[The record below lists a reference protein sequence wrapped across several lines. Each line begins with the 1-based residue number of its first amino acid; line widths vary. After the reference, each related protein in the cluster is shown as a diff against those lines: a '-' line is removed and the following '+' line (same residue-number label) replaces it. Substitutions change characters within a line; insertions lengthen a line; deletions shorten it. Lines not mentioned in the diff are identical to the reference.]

1 MKKVLL
7 GTLAVLTLAACS
19 KDEVIQQNPNDEI
32 SFSVTTNKAISRAA
46 DGYCN
51 KSLPGSFNVWARH
64 KAADASDYTSYFK
77 GEQYDKPTDPSSTTY
92 TQHDGTKRYW
102 PESGKLDFFAL
113 VNSKGTVNW
122 KENPTSPEVA
132 LTVTNYQ
139 VETTPGAQKDFM
151 YAVTPAQTTKTATT
165 LNFRLA
171 LSQIEFQAKN
181 QNSKIYV
188 KVTGVKVIN
197 VQDKGTFALPMAST
211 SDKTYVS
218 TVEDGKHTTLPSL
231 GASETIENQGTW
243 SSTSGTAQYTIAT
256 LKDAATEINDAN
268 KEVKEVPGDDKIVKL
283 TVTDPANQEYNPNT
297 LYVLPQKFGDGTG
310 ETKLWNGTAPLMN
323 EGKTAYETNTGAYL
337 ILTCQIFNVA
347 NPNSSDPKGG
357 YVSSDVAVWGTA
369 SEAKDIAVKLP
380 NNEWEQGKRYVYTFT
395 FTTAGNGGYDPKDN
409 TPVLT
414 PITLSVTVDDFV
426 KGIDKDVDMTTE
438 P

>member
-32 SFSVTTNKAISRAA
+32 TFSVVTNKAVSRAA

-64 KAADASDYTSYFK
+64 KADGASVYTSYFK
-77 GEQYDKPTDPSSTTY
+77 GEQYNKPTTGNTY
-92 TQHDGTKRYW
+92 TQNDGTKRYW

-113 VNSKGTVNW
+113 VNSQGTPTW
-122 KENPTSPEVA
+122 KENPTGSEVA

-151 YAVTPAQTTKTATT
+151 YAVTTEQATKTATT
-165 LNFRLA
+165 LNFRHA

-181 QNSKIYV
+181 ENSKIYV
-188 KVTGVKVIN
+188 KVSGVKVMN
-197 VQDKGTFALPMAST
+197 VKDQGTFALPMAST
-211 SDKTYVS
+211 ATPYVGTPES
-218 TVEDGKHTTLPSL
+218 GDKHTTLPSL

-243 SSTSGTAQYTIAT
+243 KSTSSTAQYIIAT
-256 LKDAATEINDAN
+256 LKADATEITNET
-268 KEVKEVPGDDKIVKL
+268 KVVVGVPKGDDPVSL
-283 TVTDPANQEYNPNT
+283 TVTDPDKKEYNYNT

-310 ETKLWNGTAPLMN
+310 ETTKLWNGTDALM
-323 EGKTAYETNTGAYL
+323 ETSTYKTGTGAYL

-347 NPNSSDPKGG
+347 GAN
-357 YVSSDVAVWGTA
+357 YVDGTDVAVWGTA

-426 KGIDKDVDMTTE
+426 KGIDKDVEMTK

>member
-32 SFSVTTNKAISRAA
+32 SFSVTTNKAVSRAA

-51 KSLPGSFNVWARH
+51 KSLPDNFVVWARH

-77 GEQYDKPTDPSSTTY
+77 GEQYDKPASGTTY

-165 LNFRLA
+165 LNFRHA

-211 SDKTYVS
+211 ADKTYVG
-218 TVEDGKHTTLPSL
+218 TPTDGDKHTTLPSL
-231 GASETIENQGTW
+231 GAGETIENQGTW
-243 SSTSGTAQYTIAT
+243 KSTSGTAQYTITT
-256 LKDAATEINDAN
+256 LKDAATEVTDEN
-268 KEVKEVPGDDKIVKL
+268 KEVKNVPGDGSIVKL

-297 LYVLPQKFGDGTG
+297 LYVLPQEFGS
-310 ETKLWNGTAPLMN
+310 ET
-323 EGKTAYETNTGAYL
+323 GKTPLWAGATGLKDGSAYKTTTGAYL

-347 NPNSSDPKGG
+347 GTEYQASDI
-357 YVSSDVAVWGTA
+357 AVWGKDG
-369 SEAKDIAVKLP
+369 AKDIVVKIP
-380 NNEWEQGKRYVYTFT
+380 NDKWEQGKRYVYTFT
-395 FTTAGNGGYDPKDN
+395 FTEAGDGGFDPEKDK
-409 TPVLT
+409 PVLT
-414 PITLSVTVDDFV
+414 PITLNVTVDDFV
-426 KGIDKDVDMTTE
+426 DGGNTDVNMVK

>member
-32 SFSVTTNKAISRAA
+32 TFSVVTNKAVSRAA

-51 KSLPGSFNVWARH
+51 KSLPGSFVVWARH

-77 GEQYDKPTDPSSTTY
+77 GEQYDKPASGNTY
-92 TQHDGTKRYW
+92 TQNDGTKRYW

-113 VNSKGTVNW
+113 VNSQGTPTW
-122 KENPTSPEVA
+122 KENPTGSEVA

-151 YAVTPAQTTKTATT
+151 YAVTTEQTTKTATT
-165 LNFRLA
+165 LNFRHA

-181 QNSKIYV
+181 ENSKIYV
-188 KVTGVKVIN
+188 KISGVKVMN
-197 VQDKGTFALPMAST
+197 VKDQGTFALPVTST
-211 SDKTYVS
+211 ATPYVGTPES
-218 TVEDGKHTTLPSL
+218 GDKHTTLP
-231 GASETIENQGTW
+231 GDPTINNQGKW
-243 SSTSGTAQYTIAT
+243 SSKTGTAQYTITT
-256 LKDAATEINDAN
+256 LKADATEITEST
-268 KEVKEVPGDDKIVKL
+268 KVVVGVPKGDDPVSL
-283 TVTDPANQEYNPNT
+283 TVTDPAKKEYNYNT
-297 LYVLPQKFGDGTG
+297 LYVLPQSFGTSADTQ
-310 ETKLWNGTAPLMN
+310 LWNGTDPLMD
-323 EGKTAYETNTGAYL
+323 GSTYKTTTGAYL

-347 NPNSSDPKGG
+347 GASYAGTDI
-357 YVSSDVAVWGTA
+357 AVWGKDG
-369 SEAKDIAVKLP
+369 AKDIAIKLP

-395 FTTAGNGGYDPKDN
+395 FTTDGNGGYNPEDN
-409 TPVLT
+409 NNPVLT
-414 PITLSVTVDDFV
+414 PITLNVTVDDFV
-426 KGIDKDVDMTTE
+426 DGGVADPIEMTTE